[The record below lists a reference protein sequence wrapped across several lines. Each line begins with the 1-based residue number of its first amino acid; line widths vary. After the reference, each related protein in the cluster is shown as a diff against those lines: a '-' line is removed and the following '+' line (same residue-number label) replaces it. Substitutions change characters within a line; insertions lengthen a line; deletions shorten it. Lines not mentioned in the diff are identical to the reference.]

1 MSNNHVEILKQI
13 RDSLEKDSDFLS
25 TDEDRILQKIIDH
38 ERVARSVSNP
48 SDDKIRLNYIDSI
61 LKEYLES

>member
-1 MSNNHVEILKQI
+1 MSSKHVEILKQI
-13 RDSLEKDSDFLS
+13 RDSLEKDPDFLS
-25 TDEDRILQKIIDH
+25 SEEDKILQKIIDH

-61 LKEYLES
+61 LKDYLES